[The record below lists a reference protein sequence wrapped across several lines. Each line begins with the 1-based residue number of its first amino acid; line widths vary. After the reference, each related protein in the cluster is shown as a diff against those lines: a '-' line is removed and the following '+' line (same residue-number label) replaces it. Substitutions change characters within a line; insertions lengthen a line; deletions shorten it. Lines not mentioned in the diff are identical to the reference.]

1 MNKKIYVAILDSG
14 CKFDTFEKLS
24 ITLDENCNCVIQ
36 NQKKINFEH
45 GNEIANIINDI
56 NINIYDIQIFNEN
69 LRTTPIQVYYA
80 LKYLLD
86 KKVDVI
92 NLSLGLKENYIEIK
106 TICEKLIKKGV
117 TIVSSYPRRSD
128 DQIYPAAYDDVIKV
142 TSEWMCKD
150 DKVVGLFPDQLFFAA
165 NPFSSKKEIAGSSI
179 AVAKFTKEFCA
190 YLKKGYK
197 KEEILKVFAK
207 RFVNEP

>member
-1 MNKKIYVAILDSG
+1 MSDKIYVAILDSG
-14 CKFDTFEKLS
+14 CRFDTFEKLS
-24 ITLDENCNCVIQ
+24 ITLDENYNCVIQ
-36 NQKKINFEH
+36 NQKKINFDH
-45 GNEIANIINDI
+45 GNEIATIINDE

-69 LRTTPIQVYYA
+69 LRTTPIQVYFA
-80 LKYLLD
+80 LKYLVD

-92 NLSLGLKENYIEIK
+92 NLSLGLKENYKEIK
-106 TICEKLIKKGV
+106 AICEELIKKGV
-117 TIVSSYPRRSD
+117 TIVCSYPRRSKN
-128 DQIYPAAYDDVIKV
+128 QIYPAAYNEVIKV

-150 DKVVGLFPDQLFFAA
+150 DKVVGLFPDELFFAA

-179 AVAKFTKEFCA
+179 AVAKFTKEFCT

-197 KEEILKVFAK
+197 KEDILSVFGK